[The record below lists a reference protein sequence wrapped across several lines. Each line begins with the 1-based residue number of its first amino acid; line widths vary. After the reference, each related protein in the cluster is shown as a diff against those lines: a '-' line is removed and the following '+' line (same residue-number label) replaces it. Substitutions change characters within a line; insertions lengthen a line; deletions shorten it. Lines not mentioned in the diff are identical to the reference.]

1 MDRKSITLLILSFFA
16 QISYTQAPMPADM
29 PSEKELMDALLQ
41 GFTPEQQEEILA
53 EAKRIQAD
61 LDALPPE
68 ERARREQEML
78 EEADRMFQSLME
90 ELPMPE
96 EVQAPVPPVE
106 KVKPAP
112 AVEKKKTPEKPKEN
126 PLKKDIDKIENA
138 LDSLVES
145 LNSIS
150 LKAQSLP
157 RVSEDID
164 FEAAWPEKEI
174 GFVYARGLFKST
186 KNLPKV
192 LSNLAQ
198 KENLMLAKNIINL
211 DNILKEKDSSLQIP
225 DTAKLKTSWDKKGK
239 KVECCSEDV
248 KKAQEKL
255 ADIID
260 YTNTV
265 FESGLIA
272 QLRELINKIE
282 PEELKRQEKKGG
294 SIPSNY
300 LDKPY
305 VGSVSSGQSAP
316 GKKYGAGNYNY
327 PLDFDGGYY
336 APQFGGGPKPAV
348 PAQPTT
354 LPAKPDDKSAAASKD
369 AKVASPLKAKI
380 TDDSGKSLILFEKGL
395 ADLDQKL
402 DATKLKDKILG
413 LAESKPEKATEMER
427 DLLPSLS
434 EIKLDLSSV
443 KKHAK
448 KVLEKSDKNKDLLKS
463 IYDKSKVEE
472 LKDIQS
478 SLEKLSALVESE
490 SIQGATLEEIQSLNK
505 QTSKLSTLLDKDKNL
520 QDNKDIN
527 KEKIAASKKP
537 KA

>member
-96 EVQAPVPPVE
+96 EAQAPVPQVE
-106 KVKPAP
+106 RVKQAP
-112 AVEKKKTPEKPKEN
+112 TVEKKKAPEKQKEN

-157 RVSEDID
+157 RISEDAD
-164 FEAAWPEKEI
+164 FEAAWPKKEI
-174 GFVYARGLFKST
+174 GFIYARGLFKSA

-225 DTAKLKTSWDKKGK
+225 DTAKLKSSWDKKGK
-239 KVECCSEDV
+239 KVKCCSEDV

-260 YTNTV
+260 YTTTV

-294 SIPSNY
+294 SIPSSY

-305 VGSVSSGQSAP
+305 VGGATGGGQPAS

-327 PLDFDGGYY
+327 PLDFNDGYY
-336 APQFGGGPKPAV
+336 GPLNGGPKPTL
-348 PAQPTT
+348 PTKPTT
-354 LPAKPDDKSAAASKD
+354 LPQGAVKPNDKAVAAGKD
-369 AKVASPLKAKI
+369 AKTPLKAKI
-380 TDDSGKSLILFEKGL
+380 TDDSGKSLILFEKGIK
-395 ADLDQKL
+395 DLDQKL
-402 DATKLKDKILG
+402 DATNLKDKILG
-413 LAESKPEKATEMER
+413 LSESRPEKAVEVER

-490 SIQGATLEEIQSLNK
+490 SIQSTTLEEIQSLSKNA
-505 QTSKLSTLLDKDKNL
+505 SKLSALLDKDRI
-520 QDNKDIN
+520 QDNKD
-527 KEKIAASKKP
+527 EKIKVNKKP
-537 KA
+537 KAQ